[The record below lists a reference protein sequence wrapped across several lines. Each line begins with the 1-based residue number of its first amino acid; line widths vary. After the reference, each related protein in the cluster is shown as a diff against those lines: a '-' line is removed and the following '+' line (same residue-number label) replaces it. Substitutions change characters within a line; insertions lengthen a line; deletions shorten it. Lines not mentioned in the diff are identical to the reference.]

1 MLDQG
6 GRGSVVEF
14 VGKDQWVGGG
24 GVGWLMG
31 VPRGKRQID
40 GGYGHSSSLSLG
52 IKRTYNAR
60 DRNRIV
66 I

>member
-1 MLDQG
+1 MSVAVACVG
-6 GRGSVVEF
+6 PGREGERRGVRWE
-14 VGKDQWVGGG
+14 GPVGGWG

-52 IKRTYNAR
+52 IKRTL
-60 DRNRIV
+60 
-66 I
+66 